1 MTVLRD
7 LELFLVRHAVA
18 AERGPEWPDDAVRP
32 VTPDGAARFRKQV
45 EGLAAFGV
53 EIDIVFTSPL
63 VRCRQT
69 ADLLA
74 AGMPGKPRVQAID
87 ALAPGGG
94 HQAIIAEV
102 TRLARRP
109 RIALV
114 GHEPDIGHLASRL
127 IGLKRPLEFRKG
139 AMCRIDVDGLPPGGP
154 GQLRWFAP
162 PRMLRRLA

>member
-1 MTVLRD
+1 MTTLRD
-7 LELFLVRHAVA
+7 LELYLVRHAVA
-18 AERGPEWPDDAVRP
+18 AERGADWPDDTARP
-32 VTPDGAARFRKQV
+32 LTPDGAAKFRKV
-45 EGLAAFGV
+45 ARGLAAFGV
-53 EIDIVFTSPL
+53 EIDIIFTSPL

-74 AGMPGKPRVQAID
+74 DGLPGNPRVQAID

-94 HQAIIAEV
+94 MPAVIAEI
-102 TRLARRP
+102 ARKAKRP

-114 GHEPDIGHLASRL
+114 GHEPDLGHLAAKL

-139 AMCRIDVDGLPPGGP
+139 AICRIDVDGLPPGGL

-162 PRMLRRLA
+162 PRMLRRLG